1 MSYLVCILI
10 YIIGIITFGIVVG
23 KRKVKTSEDFV
34 VAGRRLP
41 FMVLIGTLLASWCG
55 GGGITGSASVVYLYG
70 PWVGILHF
78 AGAPIG
84 MLLLYFVASKV
95 RSSTKITVPEI
106 FAVRYG
112 DGASIIAVV
121 CIMLAYVG
129 LCATQIKAAGNIIS
143 LITGLD
149 ANIATVLAAMGILF
163 LTVSGGM
170 ISVAYTDAVSALLMV
185 GGFLIALPVLFGK
198 AGGWSAAIAAMP
210 VQKVS
215 GTGGLGVVA
224 ILGYMIPTISLLL
237 GDQNMMQRFASAKSA
252 REAKKS
258 NLGLFAAE
266 IVVCALIILMC
277 TAGIALYPSLDVPSN
292 IIFSMAVDYLPFVLG
307 AVVLVACVAFIVT
320 TADSYLLSAATNV
333 TYDVWAKYIN
343 KSAGDKPKIRFMR
356 VTICVL
362 TLMAIVLTLYFP
374 TILSLQMTAYTMYG
388 AAITPALLFALFSRK
403 VTRAGGI
410 GGILTGGAV
419 TIVWT
424 MVLKS
429 PWGIASAIVA
439 VPAAVAVILAVSA
452 LTGFRGGAA
461 YERLY
466 EDTDAAMGK

>member
-1 MSYLVCILI
+1 MGYLICILI
-10 YIIGIITFGIVVG
+10 YIAGIILFGVVMG
-23 KRKVKTSEDFV
+23 RKKVKTSDDFV
-34 VAGRRLP
+34 VAGRQLP
-41 FMVLIGTLLASWCG
+41 FMILIGTLLASWCG

-70 PWVGILHF
+70 PWVGTLHF

-84 MLLLYFVASKV
+84 MLLLYFISSKV
-95 RSSTKITVPEI
+95 RSSTKITVPEV

-143 LITGLD
+143 LITGMD
-149 ANIATVLAAMGILF
+149 ANMATVMSAFGILL

-170 ISVAYTDAVSALLMV
+170 ISVAYTDAISALLMV
-185 GGFLIALPVLFGK
+185 GGFLIALPLLFGK
-198 AGGWSAAIAAMP
+198 AGGWTAAIASMP
-210 VQKVS
+210 ADKVT
-215 GTGGLGVVA
+215 GTGGLGVIA

-252 REAKKS
+252 EEARKS

-266 IVVCALIILMC
+266 ITVCVLIILMC

-292 IIFSMAVDYLPFVLG
+292 IIFSLAVDYLPFVLG

-333 TYDVWAKYIN
+333 TYDVWGKYLH
-343 KSAGDKPKIRFMR
+343 KDADGKQKIHFMR
-356 VTICVL
+356 ATICVL
-362 TLMAIVLTLYFP
+362 TVLAVVLTLYFP
-374 TILSLQMTAYTMYG
+374 SILSLQMTAYTMYG

-403 VTRAGGI
+403 VTKAGGI
-410 GGILTGGAV
+410 AGILTGGVV
-419 TIVWT
+419 TVVWT
-424 MVLKS
+424 MVLNS
-429 PWGIASAIVA
+429 PYGIASAIVA
-439 VPAAVAVILAVSA
+439 VPAAVVMILIVSA
-452 LTGFRGGAA
+452 ATGLKGAET
-461 YERLY
+461 YNKLY
-466 EDTDAAMGK
+466 ENQQR